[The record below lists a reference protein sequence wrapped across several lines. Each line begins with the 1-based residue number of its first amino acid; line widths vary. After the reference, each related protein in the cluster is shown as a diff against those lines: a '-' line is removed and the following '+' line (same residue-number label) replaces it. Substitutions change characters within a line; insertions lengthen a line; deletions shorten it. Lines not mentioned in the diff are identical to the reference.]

1 MTQVINGKD
10 IWMGKDEVLTRWN
23 TKQYK
28 IETPSDLTIPFKNV
42 PSTPVVRR
50 GRPRKSEV

>member
-10 IWMGKDEVLTRWN
+10 IWMGKDEVLARWFN
-23 TKQYK
+23 KTIKPVQ
-28 IETPSDLTIPFKNV
+28 ETIPYI
-42 PSTPVVRR
+42 PSESTPVVRR